1 MAAVSYLE
9 WPKEEKKAA
18 AKTEKDSSVVGQRD
32 RQTDSHP
39 DGEVFSS
46 DHSWRVYTTIQNIM
60 RRILYLCSIH
70 KMYNKL

>member
-18 AKTEKDSSVVGQRD
+18 AKTEKDSSVVNPE

-46 DHSWRVYTTIQNIM
+46 DHSWRVYIAIQKIM
-60 RRILYLCSIH
+60 KRILYLCSIH
-70 KMYNKL
+70 KMDNKL